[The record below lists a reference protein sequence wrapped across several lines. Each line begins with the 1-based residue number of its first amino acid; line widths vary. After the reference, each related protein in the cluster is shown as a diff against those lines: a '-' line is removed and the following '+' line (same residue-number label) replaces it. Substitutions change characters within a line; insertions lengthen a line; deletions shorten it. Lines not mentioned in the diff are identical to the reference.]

1 MMYDTFFIAND
12 HDGVISRK
20 VWNAVQ
26 ERLMREQE
34 ARDNGVYK
42 RPNSHFLFGRILC
55 GECGEPML
63 RRVEKY
69 KGEEKVSWICKDRRK
84 GKKGNGCKNLIIPEE
99 ELLEALT
106 EALGKEWSG
115 AENSDEKAFDNLKAV
130 RIFEDGRIEV
140 ELNEERK
147 TA

>member
-1 MMYDTFFIAND
+1 MLDILLFFACFI
-12 HDGVISRK
+12 HISP
-20 VWNAVQ
+20 NCVQ
-26 ERLMREQE
+26 IFVCLPL
-34 ARDNGVYK
+34 
-42 RPNSHFLFGRILC
+42 PNC
-55 GECGEPML
+55 QTPEPML

-106 EALGKEWSG
+106 EALGNTS
-115 AENSDEKAFDNLKAV
+115 FDNLKAV
-130 RIFEDGRIEV
+130 KIYDDGRMEV
-140 ELNEERK
+140 ELIAEKK

>member
-1 MMYDTFFIAND
+1 MVGTDYETFFVEED
-12 HDGVISRK
+12 HEGIVSREL
-20 VWNAVQ
+20 WDSVQ
-26 ERLMREQE
+26 ERLDREKTE
-34 ARDNGVYK
+34 RNNGIYK

-106 EALGKEWSG
+106 DALGNTS
-115 AENSDEKAFDNLKAV
+115 FDNLKAV
-130 RIFEDGRIEV
+130 KIYDDGRMEV
-140 ELNEERK
+140 ELIAEKK